1 MAKFK
6 RIILIIILLISI
18 TTFTYAIDEEL
29 MQSQQDS
36 LNISSFIKESNEY
49 TKENFPDI
57 DVQELL
63 NSAIRGEVDNSTLIK
78 KIISLLGGEV
88 LQAIKLLGMIL
99 VIIVIGSILKTIGEN
114 LGNQS
119 ISQITYYVQYILIV
133 TLILSNFTDIIDIA
147 RTTIQDL
154 SGFMN
159 SLVPILMTL
168 MVSTGSIVSASI
180 AQPIILFAISFI
192 TNIISTIVLPLVLVA
207 TILGIVSN
215 ISDKIQIGRLSKYFK
230 SSIVW
235 GLGIILTIFVGML
248 SLEGTLSSSIDG
260 ITAKTTKA
268 AVSNLIPVVGKILG
282 DSIDTVLGCAVILK
296 NAVGIVGVIVLI
308 SICVMPII
316 KLGILTITYSIAAA
330 IAEPIAD
337 GKIVKL
343 LEQFADTFKL
353 LLGIIFAVSAMFLI
367 GVTIVIKMSN
377 SGIMYR

>member
-1 MAKFK
+1 MKLK
-6 RIILIIILLISI
+6 RIIILLILFIGI
-18 TTFTYAIDEEL
+18 TTFTYAIDDEL
-29 MQSQQDS
+29 MKSQQDS
-36 LNISSFIKESNEY
+36 LNISSFIEEANEY

-57 DVQELL
+57 DVNELL
-63 NSAIRGEVDNSTLIK
+63 NSAIRGEIDNSTLLK
-78 KIISLLGGEV
+78 QIISLLGGEV
-88 LQAIKLLGMIL
+88 LQALKILGMIL
-99 VIIVIGSILKTIGEN
+99 VIVVIGSILKTIGEN
-114 LGNQS
+114 LGNQA

-133 TLILSNFTDIIDIA
+133 TLLLSNFTDIIDIA

-168 MVSTGSIVSASI
+168 IVTTGSIVTANI

-192 TNIISTIVLPLVLVA
+192 TNIISTIILPLVLVA
-207 TILGIVSN
+207 TVLGIVSN
-215 ISDKIQIGRLSKYFK
+215 VSDKIQIGKLSKYFK
-230 SSIVW
+230 SSIIW

-260 ITAKTTKA
+260 VTAKTTKA

-296 NAVGIVGVIVLI
+296 NAVGIVGVIIII
-308 SICVMPII
+308 SICIMPII

-343 LEQFADTFKL
+343 LEQFGDTFKI

-377 SGIMYR
+377 SGMMYR

>member
-1 MAKFK
+1 MKLK
-6 RIILIIILLISI
+6 RIIILLILFIGI
-18 TTFTYAIDEEL
+18 TTFTYAIDDEL
-29 MQSQQDS
+29 MKSQQDS
-36 LNISSFIKESNEY
+36 LNISSFIEEANEY

-57 DVQELL
+57 DVNELL
-63 NSAIRGEVDNSTLIK
+63 NSAIRGEIDNSTLLK
-78 KIISLLGGEV
+78 QIISLLGGEV
-88 LQAIKLLGMIL
+88 LQALKILGMIL
-99 VIIVIGSILKTIGEN
+99 VIVVIGSILKTIGEN
-114 LGNQS
+114 LGNQA

-168 MVSTGSIVSASI
+168 MVTTGSIVTANI

-192 TNIISTIVLPLVLVA
+192 TNIISTIILPLVLVA
-207 TILGIVSN
+207 TVLGIVSN
-215 ISDKIQIGRLSKYFK
+215 VSDKIQIGKLSKYFK
-230 SSIVW
+230 SSIIW

-260 ITAKTTKA
+260 VTAKTTKA

-296 NAVGIVGVIVLI
+296 NAVGIVGVIIII
-308 SICVMPII
+308 SICIMPII

-343 LEQFADTFKL
+343 LEQFGDTFKI

-377 SGIMYR
+377 SGMMYR